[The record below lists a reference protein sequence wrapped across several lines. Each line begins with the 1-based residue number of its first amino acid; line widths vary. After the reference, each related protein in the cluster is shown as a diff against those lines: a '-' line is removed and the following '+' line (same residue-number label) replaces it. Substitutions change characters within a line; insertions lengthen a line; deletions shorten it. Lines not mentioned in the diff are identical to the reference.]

1 MSESLT
7 QQSSVILK
15 EFIRNPATRSGF
27 NSPLGKPN
35 KPTIVSPANASTI
48 TNNNFILSTYEHP
61 LSVSQKSING
71 IVFDADEESQNRM
84 ARAILALQINEVPTT
99 EWILSNNATVT
110 VTVAELGEALRL
122 AGQEQTKI
130 WTTYR

>member
-1 MSESLT
+1 MTTAKEYR
-7 QQSSVILK
+7 ILAIK
-15 EFIRNPATRSGF
+15 HTTVMTS
-27 NSPLGKPN
+27 
-35 KPTIVSPANASTI
+35 
-48 TNNNFILSTYEHP
+48 
-61 LSVSQKSING
+61 NG
-71 IVFDADEESQNRM
+71 NVFDADEESQNRM
-84 ARAILALQINEVPTT
+84 ARAILSLQMNEVLTT